1 MAAKTR
7 AKNEKALEEQIAY
20 LRWCRM
26 QNERQIRTSLELTR
40 SLQERDEILRVSHN
54 KSTANTEWMHSVIED
69 ELSKP
74 LVLSDAEMHYLQE
87 SEAKTKKQLTQFT
100 NVKLGAIAKIKGNL
114 ERQRNF
120 VSTDLAK
127 LNNLEK
133 RKKIFKIEKKT
144 KKTLKDIENRRDLV
158 KVVQAVPKLFE
169 R

>member
-1 MAAKTR
+1 M
-7 AKNEKALEEQIAY
+7 
-20 LRWCRM
+20 
-26 QNERQIRTSLELTR
+26 SLEGGDSVL
-40 SLQERDEILRVSHN
+40 SHD

-87 SEAKTKKQLTQFT
+87 SEARTKKQLMQFT
-100 NVKLGAIAKIKGNL
+100 NVKLGAIAKIKDNL

-133 RKKIFKIEKKT
+133 RKKMFKIEKKT
-144 KKTLKDIENRRDLV
+144 KKTLTEIQNRRDLV
-158 KVVQAVPKLFE
+158 KVAQAVPKLFE

>member
-1 MAAKTR
+1 
-7 AKNEKALEEQIAY
+7 
-20 LRWCRM
+20 M

-87 SEAKTKKQLTQFT
+87 SEARTKKQLMQFT
-100 NVKLGAIAKIKGNL
+100 NVKLGAIAKIKDNL

-133 RKKIFKIEKKT
+133 RKKMFKIEKKT
-144 KKTLKDIENRRDLV
+144 KKTLTEIQNRRDLV
-158 KVVQAVPKLFE
+158 KVAQAVPKLFE

>member
-7 AKNEKALEEQIAY
+7 MKNEKALEEQIAY

-74 LVLSDAEMHYLQE
+74 LVLSDAEMHSQGLFWKPVALQSDLHTRLLDHIRE
-87 SEAKTKKQLTQFT
+87 SL
-100 NVKLGAIAKIKGNL
+100 
-114 ERQRNF
+114 
-120 VSTDLAK
+120 
-127 LNNLEK
+127 
-133 RKKIFKIEKKT
+133 
-144 KKTLKDIENRRDLV
+144 
-158 KVVQAVPKLFE
+158 
-169 R
+169 

>member
-1 MAAKTR
+1 
-7 AKNEKALEEQIAY
+7 
-20 LRWCRM
+20 M